1 MKRDNFT
8 LPLAFPGELIID
20 NFAGGGGTSTGLE
33 AAFGRPVD
41 IAINHRRCTVAL
53 AHGLRY
59 TSPVSS
65 NKGLIGFGIPCNR
78 CDASRRLCTADRAAS
93 LFVPPVMAARM
104 GGLAARRFAQAVPGI
119 PTRSSCRPRLESGA
133 AVVAKRTAWRPHM
146 AHSLASPGTATLAA
160 SELIIEIIPRWIT
173 RFRGTSAQLIAE
185 GLIPEGFKWP
195 SRTRSEDWSVGNY
208 TYSVQRCRVP
218 GTKGPQSV
226 WVEGDFWVLDYDL
239 IKVSYNYRDY
249 VVHEKMAEIAEIIF
263 RGTNAWGRQFHVA
276 YNAKKDEKYMA
287 FRQQLGITEP
297 RKPGRPRKDRSSTQV
312 GASHG

>member
-1 MKRDNFT
+1 MTDQFDNLPHTQTFGYT
-8 LPLAFPGELIID
+8 L
-20 NFAGGGGTSTGLE
+20 
-33 AAFGRPVD
+33 
-41 IAINHRRCTVAL
+41 
-53 AHGLRY
+53 
-59 TSPVSS
+59 PVSS
-65 NKGLIGFGIPCNR
+65 KKGLMGFGRLGHR
-78 CDASRRLCTADRAAS
+78 CDVSRSSFADSAAS
-93 LFVPPVMAARM
+93 LFASPVMVTRWEARK
-104 GGLAARRFAQAVPGI
+104 GLPVRASGA
-119 PTRSSCRPRLESGA
+119 RSSNPSSHRPHLDVG
-133 AVVAKRTAWRPHM
+133 AVVFANRTAWRPHM

-195 SRTRSEDWSVGNY
+195 SRNRSEDWSVGNY

-226 WVEGDFWVLDYDL
+226 WIDGDFWVLDYGL
-239 IKVSYNYRDY
+239 AKVSYNYRDY

-297 RKPGRPRKDRSSTQV
+297 RRRGRPQKVRSNSQV
-312 GASHG
+312 GQS